1 MRTFLF
7 LGSLFSP
14 LLLQGTT
21 VIPIIEKW
29 FLTTEWVPCFHFI
42 WPPYKAA
49 NLTTFLPTNLPT
61 YQPTNLPTYQPTNLQ
76 TRVDLDIY
84 LSSKQS
90 YPTNHCANWQAYHPT
105 NQPAYQSTDLPWTH
119 RFHGNNGPFPKQF
132 YSFPGSNYQY
142 TQETCLDVKET
153 CQEVKERCQE
163 VK

>member
-1 MRTFLF
+1 MIHRPDIEHN
-7 LGSLFSP
+7 SLNLPNF
-14 LLLQGTT
+14 
-21 VIPIIEKW
+21 
-29 FLTTEWVPCFHFI
+29 
-42 WPPYKAA
+42 A
-49 NLTTFLPTNLPT
+49 NLSGSIETFTADTISLNCNRAVNTAKIPTNLPT
-61 YQPTNLPTYQPTNLQ
+61 YRPTDLPTYQPTNLQ

-105 NQPAYQSTDLPWTH
+105 NQPAYQPTDLPWTR